1 MRCLPRTLSYHNDRT
16 TLRTSDA
23 LNIKKN
29 LVTVLLSI
37 FLAVFV
43 ATHGHAND
51 VGLSQKNN
59 NTQGITTTNPK
70 PDQAQLRSSLISWLS
85 LQTQNE
91 TSEIEEKLT
100 LNRSLEKMLCPGTL
114 VFSYVESNKSLIL
127 ANCENHWRRF
137 IKQPSWLQI
146 KINEPV
152 KTDIAARELNQ
163 VFLLKKDVAKGMSI
177 TQEDLQSD
185 RLELPDFSSFDIAMA
200 KGSPVVASKDLTKG
214 QPLASDDVLIGEK
227 VVVAKNSIP
236 SGSSI
241 TEKLV
246 SLEYRYVDV
255 PKDAVKGEESWSYME
270 INRRLLAGEIVRE
283 RHLRKAKLVR
293 RKDPVT
299 LIHKSP
305 ALQIITTGTA
315 LQDGYY
321 GQSVKVLNT
330 ESGKNVMGVVTGRG
344 KVVIDSEG

>member
-1 MRCLPRTLSYHNDRT
+1 MLSYHNDRT
-16 TLRTSDA
+16 KFKTSDA
-23 LNIKKN
+23 LNIKKK
-29 LVTVLLSI
+29 LITVLLSA

-43 ATHGHAND
+43 TTHGHAND
-51 VGLSQKNN
+51 GGLSQKDSHALVV
-59 NTQGITTTNPK
+59 TTTDPK
-70 PDQAQLRSSLISWLS
+70 PKQAELRSSLISWLS
-85 LQTQNE
+85 LQTENE
-91 TSEIEEKLT
+91 APEIEEKLT
-100 LNRSLEKMLCPGTL
+100 LNRSLEKKLCPGTL
-114 VFSYVESNKSLIL
+114 VFSYVESNKRLIL

-146 KINEPV
+146 KTNKPEKV
-152 KTDIAARELNQ
+152 DVAARELSQ
-163 VFLLKKDVAKGMSI
+163 VFLLKRNITKGMSI

-185 RLELPDFSSFDIAMA
+185 RLELPDFTSFDLVTA
-200 KGSPVVASKDLTKG
+200 KGSPMIASRNLTKG
-214 QPLASDDVLIGEK
+214 QPLASNDVLIGIR
-227 VVVAKNSIP
+227 VVVAKAPIP

-246 SLEYRYVDV
+246 ALEYRYDDV
-255 PKDAVKGEESWSYME
+255 PKDAVKGEKSWSYME
-270 INRRLLAGEIVRE
+270 TNRRLLVGEIIRE

-344 KVVIDSEG
+344 KVVIDSER